1 MSKAILRARS
11 IVPALDFT
19 SMEDLNRI
27 LKATAHLD
35 FIGGYKLG
43 FSLSYMHSMPKVV
56 AEIKKA
62 APDKIVVLDHQK
74 AGTDIPKIGKL
85 FAKVCAE
92 SAIDMAIL
100 FPQSGPETE
109 KAWIEAL
116 KERDVGVIVGIR
128 MTHDKYL
135 DTEGGWISS
144 DKIMNA
150 FTVAVENGCKDFVGP
165 GNKPEFIAQIL
176 AHVKGMGV
184 KSPVM
189 WAPGLIAQG
198 GKITDA
204 GKAAGDR
211 FHAIIGEGI
220 YEAKD
225 PEAAAKEYGSQL

>member
-1 MSKAILRARS
+1 MDELKK
-11 IVPALDFT
+11 IV
-19 SMEDLNRI
+19 
-27 LKATAHLD
+27 KATANLD
-35 FIGGYKLG
+35 VIGGYKLG
-43 FSLSYMHSMPKVV
+43 FSLGYTHSLPKVV
-56 AEIKKA
+56 SVIKEM
-62 APDKIVVLDHQK
+62 APDKVVVLDHQK

-85 FAKVCAE
+85 FARVCAE
-92 SAIDMAIL
+92 SKIDMAIL

-109 KAWIEAL
+109 RAWIDAL
-116 KERDVGVIVGIR
+116 KEKDIGFIVGIR
-128 MTHDKYL
+128 MTHGGYL

-144 DKIMNA
+144 NKIMQA
-150 FTVAVENGCKDFVGP
+150 FTIAVEAGGTNFVGP
-165 GNKPEFIAQIL
+165 GNMPDFIDRIL
-176 AHVKGMGV
+176 EHVTSKGV

-204 GKAAGDR
+204 GKAAGER